1 MSIKLF
7 LDLSDS
13 VWFRCFFLF
22 GDSLIFFLWIALEIV
37 WFLVIIYK
45 NYNFH
50 RTPTA
55 YKVFTFFQFHSK
67 RFVSIHAYPN
77 KTVICKFSCVQ
88 TSIYS
93 QLDCI
98 LFVYLLVYWCNVF
111 SWYAYQNVHRTKGE
125 RDVIK
130 VNNLEPC
137 RVIVSSGHL

>member
-1 MSIKLF
+1 MISVLF
-7 LDLSDS
+7 PFWWLLN
-13 VWFRCFFLF
+13 
-22 GDSLIFFLWIALEIV
+22 FFLWIALEIV

-55 YKVFTFFQFHSK
+55 YKVFTFISKFLFILISAVQFHSK

-77 KTVICKFSCVQ
+77 KIAICKFSFAQ
-88 TSIYS
+88 ISIYS

-98 LFVYLLVYWCNVF
+98 LFVYLLVYWCNIF

-137 RVIVSSGHL
+137 RVLGL